1 MMNLNCRVFREQ
13 VIIGSGTCRS
23 VKLGMQTQLKSVVC
37 LVSIKNVGYFSE
49 ISKMVLRY
57 MQFRL
62 I

>member
-13 VIIGSGTCRS
+13 VIIGSGSCRS
-23 VKLGMQTQLKSVVC
+23 VKLGMQTQSVVC
-37 LVSIKNVGYFSE
+37 LVSIKKVGYFSAE
-49 ISKMVLRY
+49 IPKMVLRY